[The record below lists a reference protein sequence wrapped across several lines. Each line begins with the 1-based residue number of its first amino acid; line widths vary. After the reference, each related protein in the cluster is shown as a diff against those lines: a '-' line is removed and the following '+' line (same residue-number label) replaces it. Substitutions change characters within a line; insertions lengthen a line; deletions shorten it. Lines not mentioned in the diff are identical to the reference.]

1 MGWFVWGE
9 GGCLYFFSGVDFLGC
24 FLFLGAWEENYSNS
38 LTTIFFSL
46 MRRSYSTLRLR
57 VTFNSWKTQT
67 TLNNSKNN
75 LSMASFNAWALILL
89 SFAGKSTPSPN
100 YSDLSL
106 IKKKASIML
115 SYITCAWKACNWKEL
130 QLPSVFLIS
139 PISNTSLQSHR
150 KVHTGSISLH
160 IDIM

>member
-1 MGWFVWGE
+1 M
-9 GGCLYFFSGVDFLGC
+9 
-24 FLFLGAWEENYSNS
+24 
-38 LTTIFFSL
+38 
-46 MRRSYSTLRLR
+46 TL
-57 VTFNSWKTQT
+57 KD
-67 TLNNSKNN
+67 SKNN
-75 LSMASFNAWALILL
+75 PSMANFNAWALILL

-115 SYITCAWKACNWKEL
+115 SYITCAWKAYNWKEL

-139 PISNTSLQSHR
+139 PISNTSLQSHC
-150 KVHTGSISLH
+150 KVHTSSISPH